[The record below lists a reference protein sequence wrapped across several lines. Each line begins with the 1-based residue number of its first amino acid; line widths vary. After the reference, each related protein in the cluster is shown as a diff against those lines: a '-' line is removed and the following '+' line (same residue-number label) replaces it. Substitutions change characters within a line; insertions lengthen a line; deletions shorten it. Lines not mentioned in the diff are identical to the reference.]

1 MKKISILTFISFF
14 VITQVLAQKKA
25 CDLIEVATINKILGT
40 NLIYDPNSIVNKSG
54 KFDCRYTVAGS
65 YDKNIGVGLLE
76 AKIYSGYD
84 MLKIEFDNN
93 QKDIAAGKKAIGKF
107 TKIVAVPKAGANAYY
122 MIGPKDTYTP
132 EAFTFKFRKGD
143 YVVVFSTNDIPA
155 EVSIKNIDEI
165 FQVLSAKL

>member
-1 MKKISILTFISFF
+1 MKKNIIFTFFFLFVSIQTF
-14 VITQVLAQKKA
+14 AQKKA
-25 CDLIEVATINKILGT
+25 CDLLDVAFINKTLGT
-40 NLIYDPNSIVNKSG
+40 SLQYDPNSIVNKSG
-54 KFDCRYTVAGS
+54 KFQCRYTDANS
-65 YDKNIGVGLLE
+65 YDKNAGVGLLD

-93 QKDIAAGKKAIGKF
+93 QKDITAGKKAIGKF
-107 TKIVAVPKAGANAYY
+107 TIIIAVPKAGANAYY

-155 EVSIKNIDEI
+155 EISIKKIDEI
-165 FQVLSAKL
+165 FQALSAKL